1 VTGAEI
7 RNRRDHRGV
16 QHYVT
21 SVNAPPPSRSDDQ
34 IVRSLLHDLDTGFVQ
49 LFDKYRRIVFSMALR
64 IGGCWADAEDLT
76 ADAFLRA
83 YRALAGYRPD
93 QILALKL
100 RTWLLT
106 ITLNACRNQQR
117 DAGRQPACEPWDE
130 VDEQVDRPD
139 ERVDVEQ
146 AIADSETNRE
156 LAGLLAALPDHQRV
170 AVVLRHVVDL
180 PIAEIATVVGR
191 SVGTVKSDISRGLG
205 RLRRLYTTNPTP
217 RRSRTAASPRRQPP
231 DPVRSL
237 LAPVRPRAEGPPNLH
252 QLPATS
258 SARRPAA
265 EARR

>member
-1 VTGAEI
+1 M
-7 RNRRDHRGV
+7 NN
-16 QHYVT
+16 Q
-21 SVNAPPPSRSDDQ
+21 PPSRSDDD
-34 IVRSLLHDLDTGFVQ
+34 IVRSLVHDLDTGFVL
-49 LFDKYRRIVFSMALR
+49 LFDKYRRIVFSTALR
-64 IGGCWADAEDLT
+64 IGSGRADAEDVT
-76 ADAFLRA
+76 AEAFLRA

-146 AIADSETNRE
+146 AIADSETSRE
-156 LAGLLAALPDHQRV
+156 LAASLAALPDHQHV

-191 SVGTVKSDISRGLG
+191 SPGTVKSDISRALA
-205 RLRRLYTTNPTP
+205 RLRRLHTNPLP
-217 RRSRTAASPRRQPP
+217 RRGSPARRAPRRRRPA
-231 DPVRSL
+231 DPV
-237 LAPVRPRAEGPPNLH
+237 AGPRVPTEGPPNLR
-252 QLPATS
+252 QPPI
-258 SARRPAA
+258 RRASV
-265 EARR
+265 ETRR